1 MRPSLKVF
9 FCFRLLVEPVA
20 QGVSASVHQ
29 PAAGPMKRTVTQ
41 STTIPPIPIQAPRVV
56 TAMNCCVWLR
66 VSGSQDTT
74 RGEVSAALVLA
85 LG

>member
-1 MRPSLKVF
+1 
-9 FCFRLLVEPVA
+9 
-20 QGVSASVHQ
+20 
-29 PAAGPMKRTVTQ
+29 MKRTVIQ
-41 STTIPPIPIQAPRVV
+41 STTIPPMPIQAPRVV

-74 RGEVSAALVLA
+74 RGEVSTDLVLA